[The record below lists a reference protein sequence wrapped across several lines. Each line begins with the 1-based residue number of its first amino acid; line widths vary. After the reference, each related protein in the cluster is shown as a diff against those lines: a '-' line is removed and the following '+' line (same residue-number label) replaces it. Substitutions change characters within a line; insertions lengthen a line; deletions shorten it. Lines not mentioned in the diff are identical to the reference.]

1 MASKNKVAATIRSG
15 IVAGLAL
22 TNLAFMAP
30 ASAHFQMLIPS
41 DDMVSSPAER
51 HLRLDIKFWHP
62 FEGHGMSM
70 DAPTQFGVHFAGKNI
85 DLRDKLQPHQFM
97 DRGGKKREGFVASY
111 DITKPGDYIFY
122 IEPKPY
128 WEPSEETFIVH
139 YTKVI
144 VDAFGL
150 EEGWDDPVGLK
161 TEIIP
166 LTRPY
171 GLYTNNVFQGIV
183 KLDGKPAPF
192 TKVEVEYYNQN
203 GKLKAPDDPMITQV
217 VKTDANGVFT
227 YAMPKAGWWGF
238 AALNHGKKLMEHDG
252 KKYPVEIGALL
263 WVKTVDMP

>member
-1 MASKNKVAATIRSG
+1 MLKSKITDRLRPSIL
-15 IVAGLAL
+15 AGLAFAG
-22 TNLAFMAP
+22 LAAAVP
-30 ASAHFQMLIPS
+30 AHAHFQMLIPS

-70 DAPTQFGVHFAGKNI
+70 DTPTQFGVHFAGKNI
-85 DLRDKLQPHQFM
+85 DLRNKLQAHQFM
-97 DRGGKKREGFVASY
+97 DKGGKNRDGFIADY

-128 WEPSEETFIVH
+128 WEPSEETFIIH

-144 VDAFGL
+144 VNAFGL
-150 EEGWDDPVGLK
+150 EQGWDDAVGLK

-192 TKVEVEYYNQN
+192 SKVEVEYYNQD
-203 GKLKAPDDPMITQV
+203 GQLQAPDDPMITQV

-227 YAMPKAGWWGF
+227 YAMPRAGWWGF
-238 AALNHGKKLMEHDG
+238 AALHHDKKMMEHDG
-252 KKYPVEIGALL
+252 KLYPVEIGALL
-263 WVKTVDMP
+263 WVKTVNMQ

>member
-1 MASKNKVAATIRSG
+1 MFKCKFTGSLRTSIL
-15 IVAGLAL
+15 AGLIF
-22 TNLAFMAP
+22 TSLAVTVP
-30 ASAHFQMLIPS
+30 AYAHFQMLIPS

-51 HLRLDIKFWHP
+51 HLRLNIKFWHP

-70 DAPTQFGVHFAGKNI
+70 ETPTRFGVHFAGKNI
-85 DLRDKLQPHQFM
+85 DLRNKLQAHQFM
-97 DRGGKKREGFVASY
+97 DRGGKNRDGFIADY
-111 DITKPGDYIFY
+111 DITTPGDYIFY

-128 WEPSEETFIVH
+128 WEPSEETFIIH

-144 VDAFGL
+144 VNAFGL
-150 EEGWDDPVGLK
+150 EEGWDDAVGLK

-192 TKVEVEYYNQN
+192 SKVEVEYYNED

-238 AALNHGKKLMEHDG
+238 AALHHDQQMMAHDG
-252 KKYPVEIGALL
+252 KRYPVEIGALL
-263 WVKTVDMP
+263 WVKTVNMQ

>member
-1 MASKNKVAATIRSG
+1 MFKCMFRGSLRPG
-15 IVAGLAL
+15 ILAGLAFAG
-22 TNLAFMAP
+22 LAATVP
-30 ASAHFQMLIPS
+30 AYAHFQMLIPS

-62 FEGHGMSM
+62 FEGHGMSIES
-70 DAPTQFGVHFAGKNI
+70 PTQFGVHFAGKNF
-85 DLRDKLQPHQFM
+85 DLRNTLQAHQFM
-97 DRGGKKREGFVASY
+97 DKGGKNRDGFIADY

-128 WEPSEETFIVH
+128 WEPSEETFIIH

-144 VDAFGL
+144 VNAFGL
-150 EEGWDDPVGLK
+150 EKGWDDAVGLK

-192 TKVEVEYYNQN
+192 SKVEVEYYNEDGRLQ
-203 GKLKAPDDPMITQV
+203 APDDPMITQV

-227 YAMPKAGWWGF
+227 YAMPRAGWWGF
-238 AALNHGKKLMEHDG
+238 AALHHDKKMMEHDG
-252 KKYPVEIGALL
+252 KRYPVEIGALL
-263 WVKTVDMP
+263 WVKTVNMQ

>member
-1 MASKNKVAATIRSG
+1 MRVSKILRPMILAATGAVSLG
-15 IVAGLAL
+15 II
-22 TNLAFMAP
+22 TP
-30 ASAHFQMLIPS
+30 AYAHFQMLIPS
-41 DDMVSSPAER
+41 DDMVSTPGER
-51 HLRLDIKFWHP
+51 HLRIDIKFWHP

-70 DAPTQFGVHFAGKNI
+70 DTPTQFGVHFAGKNV
-85 DLRDKLQPHQFM
+85 DLRKQLQAHQYL
-97 DRGGKKREGFVASY
+97 DRGGKNRDGFVAGY

-128 WEPSEETFIVH
+128 WEPAEEVFIVH
-139 YTKVI
+139 YTKV
-144 VDAFGL
+144 VVNGFGL
-150 EEGWDDPVGLK
+150 EEGWNDAVGLK

-183 KLDGKPAPF
+183 NLNGRPAPF
-192 TKVEVEYYNQN
+192 SDVEVEYYNED

-238 AALNHGKKLMEHDG
+238 AALHHDT
-252 KKYPVEIGALL
+252 KMMKHDDKEYPVEIGALF
-263 WVKTVDMP
+263 WVKTRDMMK

>member
-1 MASKNKVAATIRSG
+1 MYSQKKPVASLLPAILC
-15 IVAGLAL
+15 GLAL
-22 TNLAFMAP
+22 IGLAIATP

-41 DDMVSSPAER
+41 DDMVSTPSER
-51 HLRLDIKFWHP
+51 MVRLEIKFWHP
-62 FEGHGMSM
+62 FEGHGMSI
-70 DAPTQFGVHFAGKNI
+70 DSPTQFGVHFAGKNI
-85 DLRDKLQPHQFM
+85 DLRDKLQPHEFI
-97 DRGGKKREGFVASY
+97 DRGGKNRQGFEASY

-122 IEPKPY
+122 VVPKPY
-128 WEPSEETFIVH
+128 WEPSEERYIIH
-139 YTKVI
+139 YTKVV

-150 EEGWDDPVGLK
+150 EKGWDDPVGLK

-183 KLDGKPAPF
+183 KLNGKPAPF
-192 TKVEVEYYNQN
+192 SRVEVEFYNE
-203 GKLKAPDDPMITQV
+203 GGLLKAPDDPMITQV

-238 AALNHGKKLMEHDG
+238 AALHIDKKKMEHDG
-252 KKYPVEIGALL
+252 KRYPVELGALI